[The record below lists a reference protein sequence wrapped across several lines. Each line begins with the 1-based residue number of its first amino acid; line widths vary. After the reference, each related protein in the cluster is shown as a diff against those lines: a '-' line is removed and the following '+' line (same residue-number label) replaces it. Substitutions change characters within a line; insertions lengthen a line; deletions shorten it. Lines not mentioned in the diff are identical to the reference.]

1 MTKEQTVV
9 EHLTEFRWR
18 LMVVLATFFLVF
30 TGALFFVDKLYLF
43 LTGNLQQKLVVLGP
57 NDILWIYISLA
68 SLTAFSLTLPMTVY
82 QVWAYIRPALIKEE
96 VGNLFYY
103 IPATFL
109 CFLAGLAFGFYF
121 VTPAILQ
128 VLMGI
133 GQDLFVSQLTAE
145 NYLAF
150 VYHTT
155 LPIALLFELPVIV
168 AFLTSIGLLSPQ
180 FLVKY
185 RRYAYFALL
194 VIAVVIT
201 PADFISDLTMTI
213 PLVFIYELS
222 LVISRIIYKKK
233 GRG

>member
-30 TGALFFVDKLYLF
+30 TGALFFVDKFYLF

-82 QVWAYIRPALIKEE
+82 QVWAYIRPALKKEE
-96 VGNLFYY
+96 VGHLFYY